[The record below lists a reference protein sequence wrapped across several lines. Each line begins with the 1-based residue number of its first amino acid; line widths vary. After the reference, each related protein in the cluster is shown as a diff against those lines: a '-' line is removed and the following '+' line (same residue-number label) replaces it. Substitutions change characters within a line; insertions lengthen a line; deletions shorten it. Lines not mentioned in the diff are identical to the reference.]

1 MILFRSGNLRIKSD
15 VLKINIFLIQMELFF
30 LRSKLYFLLQSI
42 EIYLAQIANS
52 DRRDDFV
59 VYSENFISTIYRA
72 TRDFTETFFTCN
84 FSIHDIQ
91 YSDRT
96 VETIK
101 ALGELNNLL
110 ITWMEFK
117 NQRAARGQPFWNISE
132 EQRFINHM
140 HTIANRLIRF
150 QADFER

>member
-1 MILFRSGNLRIKSD
+1 MISLFT
-15 VLKINIFLIQMELFF
+15 VKIL
-30 LRSKLYFLLQSI
+30 
-42 EIYLAQIANS
+42 LAQYIEPH
-52 DRRDDFV
+52 V
-59 VYSENFISTIYRA
+59 ISPKHFSRVI
-72 TRDFTETFFTCN
+72 

-96 VETIK
+96 GETIK